1 MKRIKILIVDDYL
14 LVRLG
19 IICLLKDVSNL
30 VIVGESE
37 DGKTA
42 VEKAKRLKPDVVL
55 MNILKQGDSGIQTII
70 QIKEFNP
77 LINILILTI
86 HENKEYIFSLLK
98 QGASGILYKDVGKDE
113 LIKAINKVAEGKKY
127 FGNSISQ
134 IMIES
139 LLQKTPDDKINDK
152 RGKIFLTKREKE
164 VLHLIANGLSN
175 QEIAERLEI
184 SSRTVDTHKTNL
196 MQKLNIK
203 TTTALAKYAF
213 ENSIK

>member
-19 IICLLKDVSNL
+19 IICLLKDVNNL

-42 VEKAKRLKPDVVL
+42 VEKVKRLKPDVVL

>member
-19 IICLLKDVSNL
+19 IICLLKDVNNF

-42 VEKAKRLKPDVVL
+42 LEKAKRLKPDVVL
-55 MNILKQGDSGIQTII
+55 MNISKQGDSGIQTTV
-70 QIKEFNP
+70 QIKEINP

-86 HENKEYIFSLLK
+86 HENKEYIFPLLK

-127 FGNSISQ
+127 YGKSISE

-139 LLQKTPDDKINDK
+139 LLQKTTDDNINDK
-152 RGKIFLTKREKE
+152 RRNISLTKREKE

-184 SSRTVDTHKTNL
+184 SARTVDTHKTNL

>member
-14 LVRLG
+14 LIRLG
-19 IICLLKDVSNL
+19 IICLLKDVNNF

-42 VEKAKRLKPDVVL
+42 LEKAKRLKPDVVL
-55 MNILKQGDSGIQTII
+55 MNISKQGESGIQTTV
-70 QIKEFNP
+70 QIKEINP

-86 HENKEYIFSLLK
+86 HENKEYIFPLLK

-127 FGNSISQ
+127 YGKSISE

-139 LLQKTPDDKINDK
+139 LLQKTTDDNINDK
-152 RGKIFLTKREKE
+152 RRNISLTKREKE

-184 SSRTVDTHKTNL
+184 SARTVDTHKTNL